1 MFMSLASMRSGC
13 WTNKK
18 SSAYWTILISSVISV
33 LLEYNNNGG
42 DFTFYGG
49 NILVS
54 REGYIQAIIIS
65 DLIDSNDDE
74 E

>member
-1 MFMSLASMRSGC
+1 
-13 WTNKK
+13 
-18 SSAYWTILISSVISV
+18 
-33 LLEYNNNGG
+33 LEYNNNGG